1 MSSTIIVQ
9 CLTPEQSDAVKVF
22 CMKQGILFEE
32 GGVQPVEREWVDEFR
47 TPSKPLASFLGP
59 PYMNRYGKT
68 KPKVAFECIVR
79 YVHSKKLCGPNVKW
93 GIILNET
100 LQELFD
106 TNETAMEY
114 AHLREAVEA
123 LFQA

>member
-1 MSSTIIVQ
+1 MASSITIH
-9 CLTPEQSDAVKVF
+9 CSTPEQSDAVKVF

-32 GGVQPVEREWVDEFR
+32 DGVQSVEREWVDEFR

-68 KPKVAFECIVR
+68 KPKVAFECILR
-79 YVHSKKLCGPNVKW
+79 YVQSKKLCGPNVKW

-100 LQELFD
+100 LQGLFN
-106 TNETAMEY
+106 TEETVMEY